1 MSKIAY
7 ICVIGIS
14 FCGVPMYGMQR
25 SSSCE
30 SIRSLDDTI
39 SNSSSS
45 SSSSCTDDAPSTA
58 TQTIVIQNVQELEA
72 GISTVLNSVNTL
84 NYLLS
89 IEYSQSEHK
98 RVRKDLRYLKIMLE
112 KVDKKL

>member
-14 FCGVPMYGMQR
+14 FCAISVYGMEH
-25 SSSCE
+25 SSSYD

-45 SSSSCTDDAPSTA
+45 SSSCTDDAPSTA
-58 TQTIVIQNVQELEA
+58 TQPIVIQNMQELEA
-72 GISTVLNSVNTL
+72 GISTVLNSLNTL
-84 NYLLS
+84 GYLLS
-89 IEYSQSEHK
+89 IKDSQPEHK
-98 RVRKDLRYLKIMLE
+98 RIRKDLRYLKIMLE
-112 KVDKKL
+112 KADKKL